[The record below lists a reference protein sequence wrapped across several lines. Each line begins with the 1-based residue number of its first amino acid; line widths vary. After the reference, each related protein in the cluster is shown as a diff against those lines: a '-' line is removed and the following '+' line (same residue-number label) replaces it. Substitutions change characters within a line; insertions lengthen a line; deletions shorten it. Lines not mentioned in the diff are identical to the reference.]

1 MRKAS
6 ASIIIGLVS
15 FLCLAVPSFGMLDM
29 KNGEADLS
37 QEGLTQ
43 VDFIDPNGVTTTEY
57 FNPGDVLS
65 LGDAPGV
72 KYNNAFYTWKSD
84 TGLYLH
90 DHVTV
95 GGERL
100 TFRTENPQSVTLENW
115 YLEEYTKGN
124 PERVNTS
131 INTSG
136 SGIKKDVYA
145 GLDIAIDFSTPL
157 VNCYN
162 SSSGTQAQY
171 VYQNEYDSWLVW
183 EDHDASWL
191 ASSFSGGYPYLT
203 RGEETK
209 ENSFPNGPFAN
220 TKSSIGLE
228 THPADYPNGADMDTA
243 YNQYYKPV
251 NLQKRTDLGDQVSDL
266 KISEYCFARF
276 TLQNDVIL
284 SGNFTLGALTGF
296 ARQDESDTSMNLQ
309 WTQLNSQG
317 FICGPYSE
325 LDLNGYDLILESGS
339 MIDAFGSITDSSSE
353 RDGRLILKSG
363 ATMYSTFVFEDMW
376 RENSIPEIYAGGMD
390 WMQMFRCP
398 YLDCEIVFEAGCNFY
413 GKLYISFGKNQGSIH
428 TDLHIIGSHSSSAWI
443 RLSSGSIIRKMDYNK
458 ELYNTLVKAHGTD
471 YTGLTNDRAYK
482 DVTYQKIKYY
492 FVNANV
498 EVCEIATNM
507 SITIVGTS
515 LDISITSYRYQKW
528 IPPYYDFYSYGSTI
542 RLHQE
547 YVFMPGCY
555 LYADSRTT
563 IFFDYGSGS
572 IGDFIDSIAFN
583 YMTYADNQ
591 KTNCAAGLVLVQ
603 NYYNSDIGNVST
615 IHITKKTDDV
625 DIYVDSK
632 ERKGWY
638 DTRKSDGNSNSNEG
652 HGVWTWGSRSRFWN
666 YYAEIPARFDC
677 YAKLEFTSG
686 NAVPYVLGGE
696 INFPSKSAF
705 DSYISGASV
714 QLWGSVAM
722 SGPST
727 GALACDLHQINIA
740 SLYSCPLISNGE
752 IWTPLENGS
761 GLTNTYY
768 NRKTGLINARNGS
781 SNVYYAFIYDDPA
794 GKAEHVY
801 YAYNGSGGGT
811 TNSLSGQWRQ
821 VTYSNNIATYNGSTY
836 AFYQG
841 GFMPYR
847 SSDSSIKLNKFAG
860 FDNSTNG
867 SGTYYLCRS
876 VTYNS
881 SSGWTITGQVQ
892 PW

>member
-72 KYNNAFYTWKSD
+72 KYNGTFYTWKSN

-95 GGERL
+95 GTQAL
-100 TFRTENPQSVTLENW
+100 TFRTESPQSVTLENW
-115 YLEEYTKGN
+115 YLETYTSGN
-124 PERVNTS
+124 PEQVNTS

-136 SGIKKDVYA
+136 SGNIGNA
-145 GLDIAIDFSTPL
+145 NGGLDIAIDFSTPL
-157 VNCYN
+157 VNCY
-162 SSSGTQAQY
+162 SGSSGTQAQY
-171 VYQNEYDSWLVW
+171 REDTDSGKCFA
-183 EDHDASWL
+183 HSNQ
-191 ASSFSGGYPYLT
+191 SGTHPYLV
-203 RGEETK
+203 RNGS
-209 ENSFPNGPFAN
+209 SFPNGPFAN

-251 NLQKRTDLGDQVSDL
+251 DLSKRTDISNGGSIAANNQ
-266 KISEYCFARF
+266 SEYCFARF

-296 ARQDESDTSMNLQ
+296 ARQDKNDTSMNLQ

-363 ATMYSTFVFEDMW
+363 ATLYSTFVFEDMW

-413 GKLYISFGKNQGSIH
+413 GKLYVSFGKSQGSIYV
-428 TDLHIIGSHSSSAWI
+428 DLHLIGSPSSSSWI

-458 ELYNTLVKAHGTD
+458 ELYDTLVKAYGTN

-482 DVTYQKIKYY
+482 DVTYQKIKYC
-492 FVNANV
+492 FVGADI
-498 EVCEIATNM
+498 EICALATNM
-507 SITIVGTS
+507 GITIAGQT
-515 LDISITSYRYQKW
+515 LNISITSYRYQKW

-555 LYADSRTT
+555 LYADSGTT

-572 IGDFIDSIAFN
+572 IGDYIDLVLLD
-583 YMTYADNQ
+583 YMSYADDQ
-591 KTNCAAGLVLVQ
+591 KTNCAAGLVMVQ
-603 NYYNSDIGNVST
+603 TYYNSDNGNASN
-615 IHITKKTDDV
+615 ISSSIAV
-625 DIYVDSK
+625 DASN
-632 ERKGWY
+632 RKGWY
-638 DTRKSDGNSNSNEG
+638 DTRKGYDNTNEG
-652 HGVWTWGSRSRFWN
+652 HGNWAWGGRSRFWN
-666 YYAEIPARFDC
+666 YYAQIPARFDC
-677 YAKLEFTSG
+677 YAKLQFTAG

-727 GALACDLHQINIA
+727 GALNCDLHHINIA

-811 TNSLSGQWRQ
+811 TNSLSGQWCQ

-847 SSDSSIKLNKFAG
+847 ASDSSIKMNKFAA
-860 FDNSTNG
+860 FDNSRTREWDWVRWK
-867 SGTYYLCRS
+867 YYDHLCRS

-881 SSGWTITGQVQ
+881 SSGWTITGQVSQ
-892 PW
+892 W

>member
-6 ASIIIGLVS
+6 ASLIIGLVS
-15 FLCLAVPSFGMLDM
+15 FLCLAVPSFGMLEM

-84 TGLYLH
+84 SGEYLH
-90 DHVTV
+90 KHVTV
-95 GGERL
+95 GEAKL
-100 TFRTENPQSVTLENW
+100 TFRTESPQSVTLDNW
-115 YLEEYTKGN
+115 YLETYTKGN
-124 PERVNTS
+124 PEQVNTS

-136 SGIKKDVYA
+136 SGNIGNA
-145 GLDIAIDFSTPL
+145 NGGLDIAIDFSTPL
-157 VNCYN
+157 VNCCN

-171 VYQNEYDSWLVW
+171 K
-183 EDHDASWL
+183 EDTNSDKWYAHSNQ
-191 ASSFSGGYPYLT
+191 SGTQPYLV
-203 RGEETK
+203 RNGS
-209 ENSFPNGPFAN
+209 SFPNGPFAN

-228 THPADYPNGADMDTA
+228 THPADYPNGADMNSA
-243 YNQYYKPV
+243 YNKYYKPV
-251 NLQKRTDLGDQVSDL
+251 DLSKRTDISNNGSIEAVNQ
-266 KISEYCFARF
+266 SEYCFARF

-296 ARQDESDTSMNLQ
+296 ARQDKNDTSMNLQ

-339 MIDAFGSITDSSSE
+339 MIDAFGSITDSSAE

-413 GKLYISFGKNQGSIH
+413 GKLYVSFGKSQGSVY
-428 TDLHIIGSHSSSAWI
+428 TDLHIIGSPSSSSWI

-458 ELYNTLVKAHGTD
+458 ELYDTLVKAYGTN

-492 FVNANV
+492 FVNA
-498 EVCEIATNM
+498 EIEICALAVNM
-507 SITIVGTS
+507 HIDFGLGI
-515 LDISITSYRYQKW
+515 DISITSYRYQKW
-528 IPPYYDFYSYGSTI
+528 IPPYYDFYSYGSKI

-547 YVFMPGCY
+547 YAFMPGCY
-555 LYADSRTT
+555 LYADAAST
-563 IFFDYGSGS
+563 IYFDHGSAS
-572 IGDFIDSIAFN
+572 IGDYINAV
-583 YMTYADNQ
+583 YMNYADDQ

-603 NYYNSDIGNVST
+603 NYYNSDIGNASN
-615 IHITKKTDDV
+615 IHITEETDDI
-625 DIYVDSK
+625 DIYPDSK

-638 DTRKSDGNSNSNEG
+638 DTRKSYGNSNEG
-652 HGVWTWGSRSRFWN
+652 HGTWTWGSRSRFWN

-677 YAKLEFTSG
+677 YAKLQFTSG

-705 DSYISGASV
+705 DSYINGSSV

-727 GALACDLHQINIA
+727 AKLGTLVEMHQINVA

-752 IWTPLENGS
+752 IWMTLENGS

-768 NRKTGLINARNGS
+768 DRKTGLINARNGS
-781 SNVYYAFIYDDPA
+781 NNVYYAFIYDDPS

-801 YAYNGSGGGT
+801 YSYNGKSGGT

-847 SSDSSIKLNKFAG
+847 ASDSSIKLFKFAG
-860 FDNSTNG
+860 FNNSQTRTG
-867 SGTYYLCRS
+867 FIVYEYHDHLCRS
-876 VTYNS
+876 VSYNS
-881 SSGWTITGQVQ
+881 SSGWTITGQVSQ
-892 PW
+892 W